1 MTTVAGLDDPRLNRR
16 LKVALLAALILHA
29 VVFIAV
35 QLRAAA
41 LIEERPR
48 ALTVQLQPDRETPPK
63 PAPKPAPTPRKEAPA
78 PTPAPAAK
86 VPVPTREKPVEN
98 PRSQPVPTPPAPSA
112 TPTAPLPAASRPTAA
127 PQAAPAPVVANRPP
141 PPPAVSREEAA
152 AAAQK
157 LARAALQPL
166 APTPDAG
173 EAPTNY
179 GAPVAAAADKAP
191 APVASESQRPSVGG
205 PATDYDDET
214 ANQREIGGYRRDS
227 GRGQSA
233 RGQQRPGRR
242 RTRRRHGGG
251 ERARRRCR
259 GRGVGRGRQRLR
271 PADRDPKPDSRRH
284 RQRRHDLPHRGP
296 LPSRR
301 ERAGHQPA
309 DHQRKRQQQA
319 GQRRGQC
326 RAGNEIRLQRRGARA
341 QDLRGQTGT
350 EVVRGGVGKRPRRA
364 VGGGSRLTLVTCD
377 TVPRA

>member
-179 GAPVAAAADKAP
+179 GAPVAAAADSAP

-205 PATDYDDET
+205 PATDYDAS
-214 ANQREIGGYRRDS
+214 ANQRRLAGIDETLAAGSPPGASSAPAGGVLADGTAAGSALGGGAAGVVWDGDGSGCGQPTVDPKPEVAGIASGGMTYRIEVRFRLDGS
-227 GRGQSA
+227 GLVTSPQITRGSGNSKLDNAVVSAA
-233 RGQQRPGRR
+233 RGMRFDCSAEARGRRTYEVRPGRR
-242 RTRRRHGGG
+242 
-251 ERARRRCR
+251 
-259 GRGVGRGRQRLR
+259 
-271 PADRDPKPDSRRH
+271 
-284 RQRRHDLPHRGP
+284 
-296 LPSRR
+296 
-301 ERAGHQPA
+301 
-309 DHQRKRQQQA
+309 
-319 GQRRGQC
+319 
-326 RAGNEIRLQRRGARA
+326 
-341 QDLRGQTGT
+341 
-350 EVVRGGVGKRPRRA
+350 
-364 VGGGSRLTLVTCD
+364 
-377 TVPRA
+377 